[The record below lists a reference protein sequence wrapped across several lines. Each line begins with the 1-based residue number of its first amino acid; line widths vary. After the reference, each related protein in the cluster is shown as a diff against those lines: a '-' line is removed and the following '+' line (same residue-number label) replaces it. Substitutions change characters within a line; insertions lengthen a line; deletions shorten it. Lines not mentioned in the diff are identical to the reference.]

1 MEGSFR
7 CSCHRTKMKG
17 VACTYDVNDLF
28 KSGFLRLFVVLF
40 FHLFLLLLGIKNSNE
55 NLDWFGCLFSRYT
68 WLLRTL
74 IISIWCRRPLLTDK
88 QNELWSRPQA
98 FSKTLISVL
107 LKIWPI
113 KGPTLL
119 MTTVPTPKL
128 PVAHQSCP
136 LVLCKNISD
145 TYKYFTFPSFFSS
158 FSSFFFLLFFCI
170 QKLIVCFYIFLTF
183 YIYTLTMGYEPGK
196 CLLSYVA
203 AVCLWFTRVTPVAV
217 PYTTLTHFLYHCLKY
232 VC

>member
-1 MEGSFR
+1 MEGSSR

-28 KSGFLRLFVVLF
+28 ESNLRLFVVLF
-40 FHLFLLLLGIKNSNE
+40 FHLFLLLLGIKNPNE

-145 TYKYFTFPSFFSS
+145 TYKYFTFPSLFFPPFLLFFSS
-158 FSSFFFLLFFCI
+158 FFILHTETYRLFLYLPHI
-170 QKLIVCFYIFLTF
+170 L
-183 YIYTLTMGYEPGK
+183 YIYFNNGLRT
-196 CLLSYVA
+196 
-203 AVCLWFTRVTPVAV
+203 W
-217 PYTTLTHFLYHCLKY
+217 
-232 VC
+232 

>member
-28 KSGFLRLFVVLF
+28 ESNLRLFVVLF
-40 FHLFLLLLGIKNSNE
+40 FHLFLLLLGIKNFNE

-74 IISIWCRRPLLTDK
+74 IISIWCRRPLLTGK

-145 TYKYFTFPSFFSS
+145 TYKYFTFPSLFFPP
-158 FSSFFFLLFFCI
+158 FLLFFLLFFFSAYRNLSFVFI
-170 QKLIVCFYIFLTF
+170 SSSHFIYIL
-183 YIYTLTMGYEPGK
+183 
-196 CLLSYVA
+196 
-203 AVCLWFTRVTPVAV
+203 
-217 PYTTLTHFLYHCLKY
+217 
-232 VC
+232 